1 VPPTSIAERRE
12 AVTPSTDAP
21 SRAAELI
28 ELEERLGA
36 HNYHPLDVV
45 VRRAEGVWVE
55 DVDGRRYLDCLAAY
69 SALNQGHRHPAIL
82 QALIDQAQRVT
93 LTSRAFRNDQ
103 LPLLYG
109 DLVELTGMESVL
121 PMNSGAEAV
130 ETAIKAARKWG
141 YTRKG
146 VPADQAEIVVCENNF
161 HGRTTTVISFST
173 DPQYREGFGPLTPGF
188 RIVPFGDAAAL
199 QAAIGPGTCAF
210 LVEPIQAEAGI
221 LIPPD
226 GYLAEAA
233 EICRRND
240 VLFIADEIQTGLGR
254 TGRTLA
260 CDHEGVRP
268 DGLLLG
274 KALAGGFY
282 PVSAFLAR
290 RDVMDV
296 FRPGDHG
303 STFGGNPLGC
313 AVARAALRVLREER
327 LAERSAEL
335 GAWLV
340 ERLRRIRSPRVKEV
354 RGRGLLVGIELTEP
368 ARRACEALKDEG
380 VLCKETHDRVLRIAP
395 PLVIRREELDWAVER
410 IERVLA

>member
-1 VPPTSIAERRE
+1 
-12 AVTPSTDAP
+12 
-21 SRAAELI
+21 
-28 ELEERLGA
+28 
-36 HNYHPLDVV
+36 
-45 VRRAEGVWVE
+45 
-55 DVDGRRYLDCLAAY
+55 
-69 SALNQGHRHPAIL
+69 
-82 QALIDQAQRVT
+82 VT

-103 LPLLYG
+103 LPLLYQ

-141 YTRKG
+141 YTKKG
-146 VPADQAEIVVCENNF
+146 IPDGRAEIVVCENNF

-188 RIVPFGDAAAL
+188 RIIPFGDAAAL
-199 QAAIGPGTCAF
+199 RAAIGPNTCAF

-233 EICRRND
+233 EICREND

-260 CDHEGVRP
+260 CEHEGVKP

-340 ERLRRIRSPRVKEV
+340 ERLRRIRSPRVKDV

>member
-1 VPPTSIAERRE
+1 VAAPTVADRTESASPPT
-12 AVTPSTDAP
+12 TAP

-103 LPLLYG
+103 LPLLYA
-109 DLVELTGMESVL
+109 DLVELTGIESVL

-141 YTRKG
+141 YTKKG
-146 VPADQAEIVVCENNF
+146 IPADRAEIVVCENNF

-173 DPQYREGFGPLTPGF
+173 DAQYREGFGPLTPGF
-188 RIVPFGDAAAL
+188 RIIPFGDAAAL
-199 QAAIGPGTCAF
+199 RAAIGRNTCAF

-260 CDHEGVRP
+260 CEHDGVKP

-340 ERLRRIRSPRVKEV
+340 ERLRRMRSPRVKEV